1 VFKDDSKYAWV
12 HPGLNVSFH
21 RSARREISGEGAVEK
36 QKQLLPFCLPNV
48 GRVNSDTPPEAVFSS
63 TPKGSRTLF
72 PEVGMVHGAPV
83 RGVSSL

>member
-1 VFKDDSKYAWV
+1 MFKDDSKYAWV

-63 TPKGSRTLF
+63 APKGSRTLF
-72 PEVGMVHGAPV
+72 PEVGMVHSAPV